1 MNHYLHTLGRC
12 VVVLMI
18 ILSFSGC
25 RSRNDYFLVGQ
36 SEQRVELSRL
46 FEMLE
51 APDASYESRVVLIEQ
66 ITGELYNAGYPQRMQ
81 VFLSRYIEDNPD
93 DPYIAYYLLLLA
105 QHYAS
110 EGATPVATQYYARIV
125 AAYPDLVVRERSV
138 HYRALSE
145 LVSLTPNEEDRI
157 EYYQDLITRFPD
169 QVDLGQIYYHLGQSY
184 QELGRWDEAF
194 STYEQFLAHTNTQI
208 PGKPD
213 AHRETQTLVNLY
225 NSERDWTMESIDD
238 LVAAIKHAIW
248 IQSPNR
254 LLRYRSADS
263 FFAMSWEQEEWDFNS
278 QISFDIGAFLLRSR
292 VRFADELDVS
302 SNVREAYLR
311 TWNWSYRINTW
322 YLYFR
327 RIDFP
332 ADPEI
337 HNNWEWAG
345 IYFGEAL

>member
-1 MNHYLHTLGRC
+1 MKYCLHKLAQG
-12 VVVLMI
+12 VV
-18 ILSFSGC
+18 ILLLIASFAAC
-25 RSRNDYFLVGQ
+25 NTENEYFLVGEPQ
-36 SEQRVELSRL
+36 QRAELSRL

-51 APDASYESRVVLIEQ
+51 APDTSPESRIVLIEQ
-66 ITGELYNAGYPQRMQ
+66 IAGQLYSAGYPQRMQ
-81 VFLSRYIEDNPD
+81 VFLSRYIEESPD

-105 QHYAS
+105 QHYTS
-110 EGATPVATQYYARIV
+110 EGAHPVATQYYARIV
-125 AAYPDLVVRERSV
+125 DAYPDLIVREQSI
-138 HYRALSE
+138 HYQALRE
-145 LVSLTPNEEDRI
+145 LITLTPNEEDRI
-157 EYYQDLITRFPD
+157 AYYKDLISRFPD
-169 QVDLGQIYYHLGQSY
+169 RVDLGQNYYYLAQSY
-184 QELGRWDEAF
+184 GALGRWDEAF
-194 STYEQFLAHTNTQI
+194 STYEHFLTHRSTQI

-213 AHRETQTLVNLY
+213 AHREIQTLVNLY
-225 NSERDWTMESIDD
+225 NSRRDWTMESIDD
-238 LVAAIKHAIW
+238 LVVAIKNAIW
-248 IQSPNR
+248 VQSPNR

-278 QISFDIGAFLLRSR
+278 QITFDIGAFLQRSR

-302 SNVREAYLR
+302 SNAREAYLR

-345 IYFGEAL
+345 IFFGEAL

>member
-1 MNHYLHTLGRC
+1 MNYYISILGRFA
-12 VVVLMI
+12 VVLM
-18 ILSFSGC
+18 LVALFLAC
-25 RSRNDYFLVGQ
+25 RTENEYFLVGE
-36 SEQRVELSRL
+36 SAQRAELSRL

-51 APDASYESRVVLIEQ
+51 APDASYDSRVVLIEQ
-66 ITGELYNAGYPQRMQ
+66 IAGQLYSAGYPQRMQ
-81 VFLSRYIEDNPD
+81 VFLSRYIEESPD

-110 EGATPVATQYYARIV
+110 EGANPVATQYYARIV

-138 HYRALSE
+138 HYQALRE
-145 LVSLTPNEEDRI
+145 LISLTPSEEDRI
-157 EYYQDLITRFPD
+157 VYYQDLITRFPD
-169 QVDLGQIYYHLGQSY
+169 RVDLGKKYYYLAQSY
-184 QELGRWDEAF
+184 QALGRWDEAF
-194 STYEQFLAHTNTQI
+194 STYQKFLTHTDTQI

-225 NSERDWTMESIDD
+225 NSRRNWTMESIDD
-238 LVAAIKHAIW
+238 LVAAIKNAIW
-248 IQSPNR
+248 VQSPNQ

-278 QISFDIGAFLLRSR
+278 QISFDIGAFLQRSR

-302 SNVREAYLR
+302 SNAREAYLR

-345 IYFGEAL
+345 IFFGEAL